1 MSIGSRIKK
10 RRIELN
16 MTQEELAKKIGY
28 TSRYA
33 IYKIEQ
39 DARNLKQDKIKPIAA
54 ALETT
59 VEYIMGWSDEDKL
72 DISKLTEENKMR
84 IKDYYNVL
92 LKNQKGE

>member
-1 MSIGSRIKK
+1 MSIGQRIKK

-16 MTQEELAKKIGY
+16 MTQEELALKIGY

-54 ALETT
+54 ALDTT
-59 VEYIMGWSDEDKL
+59 VEYIMGWEDENKL
-72 DISKLTEENKMR
+72 DLSKLNKENQKR
-84 IKDYYNVL
+84 IKDFYNVL
-92 LKNQKGE
+92 LNSQKGE